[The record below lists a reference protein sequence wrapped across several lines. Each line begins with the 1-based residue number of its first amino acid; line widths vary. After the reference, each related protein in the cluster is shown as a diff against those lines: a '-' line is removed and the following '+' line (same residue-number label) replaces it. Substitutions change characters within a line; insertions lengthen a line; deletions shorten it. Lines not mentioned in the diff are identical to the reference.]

1 MKFKVLLYSR
11 IPAPRWGALEVTRTE
26 ESEDMKYL
34 MIGELRK
41 PYEENRKK
49 MYEIE
54 EKRTEKGEVLGDAII
69 FPQHLLLS
77 KENASFRGVDCEEEK
92 LAKWIAAYQDVAD
105 FKIHPIMAR
114 SEFEKFTS

>member
-1 MKFKVLLYSR
+1 
-11 IPAPRWGALEVTRTE
+11 
-26 ESEDMKYL
+26 MKYL
-34 MIGELRK
+34 MLGELRK

-54 EKRTEKGEVLGDAII
+54 KKRTEKGEVLGDAII
-69 FPQHLLLS
+69 FPQHVLLS
-77 KENASFRGVDCEEEK
+77 KTNASFMVVDCTEEK

-114 SEFEKFTS
+114 SEFEKVTS

>member
-1 MKFKVLLYSR
+1 MLVIQWSL
-11 IPAPRWGALEVTRTE
+11 APRWGAIEVPRTE

-41 PYEENRKK
+41 PYAENRKK
-49 MYEIE
+49 MLEIE
-54 EKRTEKGEVLGDAII
+54 KKRTEKGEVLGDAII
-69 FPQHLLLS
+69 FSQHVLLS
-77 KENASFRGVDCEEEK
+77 KTNASFMVVDCSEEI

-114 SEFEKFTS
+114 SEFMQFM